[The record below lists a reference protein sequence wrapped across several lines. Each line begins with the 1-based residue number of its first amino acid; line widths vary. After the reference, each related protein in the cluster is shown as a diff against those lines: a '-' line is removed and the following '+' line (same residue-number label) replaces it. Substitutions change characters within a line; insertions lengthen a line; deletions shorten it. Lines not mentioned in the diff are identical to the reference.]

1 MNNSDIRSNH
11 PAGHAGEPEFVG
23 AAPPGRAYAWA
34 VSGALL
40 LLLGAAIFLYWPT
53 RAAPARTVAPAR
65 IASEAALLGADEMGG
80 SVPVSAITY
89 VSDLDFWQRTPRER
103 TVSAVTHFDLD
114 HDLNDVPLQIGD
126 WQGELRPEQ
135 NEEVLILLQP
145 EQYVQRLYRNA
156 EGQAMWLSM
165 VGGRS
170 SQPFH
175 APDICYDADGWQ
187 YNLGS
192 HPVPLAGGGSIYG
205 LYLDAHKQR
214 PDAEQPTEHV
224 VFYFYLFP
232 NDARALSD
240 GIVLFKLTSSRI
252 GTLEETLAIHEDF
265 VRQFFD
271 ATAPDV

>member
-1 MNNSDIRSNH
+1 MDINRSAVPNL
-11 PAGHAGEPEFVG
+11 AAAHADG
-23 AAPPGRAYAWA
+23 AQEAAPTAPPGRGYALA
-34 VSGALL
+34 VAGAMTLL
-40 LLLGAAIFLYWPT
+40 IVAAIFVYWPT
-53 RAAPARTVAPAR
+53 RAAAPANG
-65 IASEAALLGADEMGG
+65 STSAAA
-80 SVPVSAITY
+80 PPITY
-89 VSDLDFWQRTPRER
+89 VSDLDFWQRTPRES
-103 TVSAVTHFDLD
+103 TVAAASHFDLD
-114 HDLNDVPLQIGD
+114 HDLNDVPLQIGE
-126 WQGELRPEQ
+126 WRGELRPEQ
-135 NEEVLILLQP
+135 NQEVLILLQP
-145 EQYVQRLYRNA
+145 EQYVQRLYRNSQG
-156 EGQAMWLSM
+156 EAMWLSM

-205 LYLDAHKQR
+205 LYLDAHKQV
-214 PDAEQPTEHV
+214 PGQEEPTRHV

-232 NDARALSD
+232 NAQRSLSD

-271 ATAPDV
+271 STAPAATALLAPAH